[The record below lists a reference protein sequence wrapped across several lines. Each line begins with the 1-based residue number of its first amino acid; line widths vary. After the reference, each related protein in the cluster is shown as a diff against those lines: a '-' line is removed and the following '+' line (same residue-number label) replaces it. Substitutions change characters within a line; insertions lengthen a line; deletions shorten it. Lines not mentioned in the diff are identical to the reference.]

1 MSDGNKKRDWK
12 VFEFLYYRVLKHYE
26 RVLKSEFQRNI
37 IKEIK
42 DQNIKLIDSTTIS
55 LCLNM
60 FDWAKFRTAKGG
72 LKIHTCWDH
81 NLQIPDL
88 VNITE
93 AKTHDR

>member
-1 MSDGNKKRDWK
+1 
-12 VFEFLYYRVLKHYE
+12 
-26 RVLKSEFQRNI
+26 
-37 IKEIK
+37 
-42 DQNIKLIDSTTIS
+42 
-55 LCLNM
+55 M

-72 LKIHTCWDH
+72 LKIHACWDD